1 MAAELDDWIL
11 ELLGMKEKKL
21 PESPVFHPGDLVE
34 VNNTDVYG
42 VITRYYW
49 NPRHFIWEYLVFFD
63 GIDNLCGK
71 RVLKLV
77 QSKE

>member
-1 MAAELDDWIL
+1 MSDHDWL
-11 ELLGMKEKKL
+11 GELLGLGKKRL
-21 PESPVFHPGDLVE
+21 PESPLFHPGDLVE
-34 VNNTDVYG
+34 VNNADTYG

-63 GIDNLCGK
+63 GSDTLCGK
-71 RVLKLV
+71 RGLKLV